1 MAAKCLVSH
10 LQNLRRTFET
20 LSKKNAT
27 KVSDE
32 TNGTITFPKPSLTVM
47 IDTLPNFSG
56 QDGPDTVS
64 WLKFQIAMD
73 QLKELH
79 NFNKTDAVVQFL
91 NKIHEPAKL

>member
-1 MAAKCLVSH
+1 ML
-10 LQNLRRTFET
+10 
-20 LSKKNAT
+20 
-27 KVSDE
+27 DE
-32 TNGTITFPKPSLTVM
+32 TNGTMTIPKRSLTVM

-56 QDGPDTVS
+56 KDGPDTVS
-64 WLKFQIAMD
+64 WLEFQIAMD